1 MNIKKQWHHEH
12 VTKNGRWLSVHSD
25 NHLQVARHERWIFP
39 IWHMKQNKQ
48 TWLPLWHAFL
58 QRFWSNHPVMS
69 YHNPNTPP
77 TKNNNWIFV
86 EVPISHHI
94 TQNIILNW
102 SQWSWRLGLERSVA
116 IHLHLIR
123 LIKSIRQTMGRW
135 RLCRLS
141 KCSWGLMAFLFF
153 PHVVWKTPSQKGKK
167 EDQLKREGLVVAF
180 FLLGFGYD

>member
-1 MNIKKQWHHEH
+1 MGKCFFSWWLFPSWWLVFFGNPIRNNMRKSNWESFLPQGLGWTLKNNDTINHEH

-58 QRFWSNHPVMS
+58 QRFWSNHPFMS
-69 YHNPNTPP
+69 YHNPTPRN
-77 TKNNNWIFV
+77 KNKNNWILV

-94 TQNIILNW
+94 TQNIIPNW

-123 LIKSIRQTMGRW
+123 LTMGFAVGW
-135 RLCRLS
+135 CR
-141 KCSWGLMAFLFF
+141 C
-153 PHVVWKTPSQKGKK
+153 PNV
-167 EDQLKREGLVVAF
+167 
-180 FLLGFGYD
+180 LGG